1 MWALY
6 LCAIF
11 VLPPPQNDEGPRE
24 PPDLRCGAYCTY
36 SVIKALGVTVPTF
49 EEFEKRLG
57 QPSMH
62 GYSLQQLGDIADHF
76 GASARSIESDPESIY
91 KVPRPFGCVA
101 LLKSGHFVG
110 LYDVNSDDV
119 FLIDPPE
126 SYQMRKGLF
135 EELWTGNAL
144 LIFPGE
150 APDLTPYS
158 PFPWVRVAGTL
169 GMVGMVFV
177 AAFVLFRK
185 FRLSRS
191 TRQVT

>member
-11 VLPPPQNDEGPRE
+11 VLPPLQQDEGPRE

-36 SVIKALGVTVPTF
+36 SVIKALDVTVPSF
-49 EEFEKRLG
+49 EEFEKQLG
-57 QPSMH
+57 QPSIH
-62 GYSLQQLGDIADHF
+62 GYSLQQLCDIADQF
-76 GASARSIESDPESIY
+76 GASARSIESDPESLY

-110 LYDVNSDDV
+110 VYDVNSDDV

-144 LIFPGE
+144 LIFPAE
-150 APDLTPYS
+150 APDLTRSS
-158 PFPWVRVAGTL
+158 PLPWVRVAGTL
-169 GMVGMVFV
+169 GTVGIVLV
-177 AAFVLFRK
+177 AAFVVFRK
-185 FRLSRS
+185 FRVPRS
-191 TRQVT
+191 PRYK